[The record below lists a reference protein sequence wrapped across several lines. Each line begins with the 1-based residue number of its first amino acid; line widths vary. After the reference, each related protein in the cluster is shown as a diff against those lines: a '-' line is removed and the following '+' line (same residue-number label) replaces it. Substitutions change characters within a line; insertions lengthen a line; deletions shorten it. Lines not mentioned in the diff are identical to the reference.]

1 MVATATTR
9 WRFEQSAARLLP
21 QSLARLGT
29 GKFSEC
35 FVIVVCKRVSVPR
48 YRHSREGLAAKSHP
62 RDDFRRAKVRPG
74 RRDRPQHHPPARVST
89 TDRRG
94 ADGVDFGGGV
104 QRDAHSGRNHSSGT
118 PGAHRQRVVPGRSG
132 AYFVLAARQIS
143 TLALSDEVRRRR
155 DSLLRQTQRT
165 EGDVQNGGAAL
176 RGSRLHMSTLLRQR
190 S

>member
-1 MVATATTR
+1 
-9 WRFEQSAARLLP
+9 LP
-21 QSLARLGT
+21 QSLTQEMTSGEL
-29 GKFSEC
+29 KFA
-35 FVIVVCKRVSVPR
+35 
-48 YRHSREGLAAKSHP
+48 LA
-62 RDDFRRAKVRPG
+62 VETVLNTI
-74 RRDRPQHHPPARVST
+74 PQPEYST
-89 TDRRG
+89 DNDRRG